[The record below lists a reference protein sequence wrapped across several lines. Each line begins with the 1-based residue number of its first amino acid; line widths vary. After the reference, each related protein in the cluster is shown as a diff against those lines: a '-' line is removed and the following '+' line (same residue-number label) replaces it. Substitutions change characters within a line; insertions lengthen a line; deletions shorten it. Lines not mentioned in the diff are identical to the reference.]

1 MTMIGLPPA
10 GGWVTFNN
18 IIKPTPKPTATG
30 IIKYRGSGTKY
41 KKNKPT
47 IAVSRCP
54 KNIFWLR
61 KRDFRDNHIIKPL
74 MSQKKQSRK
83 HQTLFYKLEVLIYL

>member
-1 MTMIGLPPA
+1 MTIIGLPPA

-18 IIKPTPKPTATG
+18 IIKPTPKPTAIG
-30 IIKYRGSGTKY
+30 MIKYKGSGTKY

-54 KNIFWLR
+54 KKYFLVAQ
-61 KRDFRDNHIIKPL
+61 RDFRDNHIIKPL
-74 MSQKKQSRK
+74 MSQKMQSRK
-83 HQTLFYKLEVLIYL
+83 HQTLFYKLEALIYL

>member
-1 MTMIGLPPA
+1 MTIIGLPPA

-30 IIKYRGSGTKY
+30 MIKYKGSGTNY

-54 KNIFWLR
+54 KKIFFGCAKGL
-61 KRDFRDNHIIKPL
+61 
-74 MSQKKQSRK
+74 SG
-83 HQTLFYKLEVLIYL
+83 